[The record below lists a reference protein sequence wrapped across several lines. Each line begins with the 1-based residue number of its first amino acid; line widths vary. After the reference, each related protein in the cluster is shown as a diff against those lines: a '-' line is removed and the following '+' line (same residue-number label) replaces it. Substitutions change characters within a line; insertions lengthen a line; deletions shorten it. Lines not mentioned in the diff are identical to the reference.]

1 MAQREIC
8 HASIKIVANLWQICC
23 KFGFQCD
30 PDGPF
35 DRSNCS
41 ICPHS
46 FLPALIHSFRYTPPN
61 MTPHSDKSDTSNL
74 SPSHDHHS
82 FQPATPT
89 SRYSCSSP
97 TSIDSR
103 QHDPAATDHP
113 ATPAR
118 SATATKPSLAN
129 TLCAQSESSTTN
141 CSRSHMIQV
150 SPCSRCIDLARIFF
164 DSLHGDT
171 SAPLTMPAWLTKH
184 KSFEAVVFTTMARTN
199 SHDDDTDSLGLCDA
213 LIFAACGCFAL
224 VEAGTTKTCCNFPLI
239 RTMLSLPAT
248 NPMRRRVRNL
258 VLEVVSRTSE
268 FSDKLVLRDCSS
280 GAILLDYII
289 NALHTFFTCHLIE
302 KFSRKI
308 ESPSTVPI
316 KTHQDE
322 RSEVMTCFQIL
333 TNLARQD
340 RNHDVLLANQPLMRV
355 CVMTA
360 SHPLADAQVLSIS
373 LLFISLMCATGDFI
387 PIGAAQVVPGNL
399 LVQSVLSVM
408 ELFTDGLISCLVC
421 PMYVPEKP
429 SKQFLASVCAIGLAY
444 AQNARDM
451 CNDET
456 THRLLNVVVTAL
468 LNESGSV
475 FDMAHMAQIAGA
487 LAFRDPKYVM
497 SRDGRFVMALLCMVQ
512 HVWAGQVARQTL
524 RKLVQ
529 TFPGVRLFGE
539 DVMTLL
545 NETRH
550 LDNNNGMFLSCAE

>member
-1 MAQREIC
+1 M
-8 HASIKIVANLWQICC
+8 V
-23 KFGFQCD
+23 
-30 PDGPF
+30 
-35 DRSNCS
+35 
-41 ICPHS
+41 
-46 FLPALIHSFRYTPPN
+46 
-61 MTPHSDKSDTSNL
+61 
-74 SPSHDHHS
+74 
-82 FQPATPT
+82 
-89 SRYSCSSP
+89 
-97 TSIDSR
+97 
-103 QHDPAATDHP
+103 
-113 ATPAR
+113 
-118 SATATKPSLAN
+118 
-129 TLCAQSESSTTN
+129 
-141 CSRSHMIQV
+141 QV

-171 SAPLTMPAWLTKH
+171 STPLATPAWLTRH
-184 KSFEAVVFTTMARTN
+184 KSFEAVVFTTMARSN

-224 VEAGTTKTCCNFPLI
+224 VDAGTTRACCNFPLI
-239 RTMLSLPAT
+239 RTMLSLPAIT
-248 NPMRRRVRNL
+248 PMRRRVRNL

-280 GAILLDYII
+280 GAILLDYIT

-308 ESPSTVPI
+308 ESPSAVPI
-316 KTHQDE
+316 KPCVDE
-322 RSEVMTCFQIL
+322 RSEAMTCFQIL

-340 RNHDVLLANQPLMRV
+340 RNHDALLANQRLMRV

-360 SHPLADAQVLSIS
+360 AHPLADAQVLSIS

-399 LVQSVLSVM
+399 LVESVLSVM

-429 SKQFLASVCAIGLAY
+429 NKQFLASVCAIGLAY
-444 AQNARDM
+444 AQNARDLR
-451 CNDET
+451 NDET
-456 THRLLNVVVTAL
+456 MHRLLHVVVTAL

-487 LAFRDPKYVM
+487 LAFRDPKYVV

-529 TFPGVRLFGE
+529 TFPGVRLCGE

-545 NETRH
+545 NETKH